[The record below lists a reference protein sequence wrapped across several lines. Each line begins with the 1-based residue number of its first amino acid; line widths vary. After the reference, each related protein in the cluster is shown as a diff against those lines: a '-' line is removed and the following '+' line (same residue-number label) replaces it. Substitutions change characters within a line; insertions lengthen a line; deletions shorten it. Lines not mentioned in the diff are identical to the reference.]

1 MFARPWQKWYKANR
15 SLRRKQLK
23 RQKSL
28 VEGTTERQRAERP
41 RRKEIRRMR
50 PLLLLVVAATVG
62 VVRAALSRCWER
74 PSCQELGSESS
85 KMECIQFCGF
95 HPHEKTTILGSA
107 HFQRP
112 PSSTFISPSPF
123 PSSSQAKHSY
133 SMEHFRWGKPL
144 GKKRYQAKIPKGKSV
159 DGNSAEF
166 FPGEMRR
173 WELSREKTAAVD
185 EEQVAQEA
193 AEQLS
198 NEHDDKKD
206 IPYKMKHFRWSG
218 PAAGKRYGGFMKS
231 WEEHSK
237 RPLLTLFRNVINK
250 EGEEEKRAK

>member
-85 KMECIQFCGF
+85 KVVNA
-95 HPHEKTTILGSA
+95 TTFGLMNLWPIRSNQLNLFPERFSA
-107 HFQRP
+107 AR
-112 PSSTFISPSPF
+112 
-123 PSSSQAKHSY
+123 
-133 SMEHFRWGKPL
+133 
-144 GKKRYQAKIPKGKSV
+144 
-159 DGNSAEF
+159 
-166 FPGEMRR
+166 
-173 WELSREKTAAVD
+173 
-185 EEQVAQEA
+185 
-193 AEQLS
+193 
-198 NEHDDKKD
+198 
-206 IPYKMKHFRWSG
+206 
-218 PAAGKRYGGFMKS
+218 
-231 WEEHSK
+231 
-237 RPLLTLFRNVINK
+237 
-250 EGEEEKRAK
+250 